1 MRVIGYDPNGI
12 PRVWAEDD
20 FEQTAYG
27 FAREQAL
34 AYQRRRPDC
43 GPADGWTFK
52 ESSDPEREIF
62 LALDR

>member
-1 MRVIGYDPNGI
+1 MRIIGYDPNGI

-27 FAREQAL
+27 FAKEQAL
-34 AYQRRRPDC
+34 AYQRRRPDT
-43 GPADGWTFK
+43 GPANNLSFK
-52 ESSDPEREIF
+52 DSADAEVEIF